1 MAQEKKW
8 FERAFVQP
16 MSRFANFRI
25 IKSISAGFQSGVSI
39 LMVGA
44 MLSVLSIVLGWLPAV
59 SASAFLTKFNAVK
72 DLVFGVNGLV
82 FTYGIAAANAK
93 LNKTDQQAV
102 GFLAIAVFFIFM
114 KPSITVDENY
124 TSVFT
129 TPFARFGMQ
138 AVFVSMVAG
147 IWAGEVSAFFKR
159 HGWIMNSEGV
169 PDIAKVWFEN
179 LIAGTF
185 IVLSAWVVADVLN
198 INLHTIFNN
207 LLTPLMGI
215 LGSFGGWILVVSL
228 PPLLFYF
235 GIHPASIMS
244 LVGPVYYAALAN
256 NVQLLAAGLTP
267 TVANG
272 FFVVNMGTLF
282 LMNIG
287 GAGATLGLNILM
299 LFSKNGTT
307 KKLGQLAILP
317 SILNINEPIIF
328 GLPILYNP
336 VLFVPFVLGNFVNA
350 AIAYVALDMGS
361 VAIPST
367 YSLLTYLPAPLTAYL
382 LTQDIKA
389 VILIFGL
396 IAIDMLI
403 WAPFLRI
410 HEKTFAIRKSTD
422 GRKVTT

>member
-8 FERAFVQP
+8 FEKIFVQP
-16 MSRFANFRI
+16 MSRFANFRV

-44 MLSVLSIVLGWLPAV
+44 MVSVLSIIFSLIPGLNT
-59 SASAFLTKFNAVK
+59 SAFLTKFNVLK
-72 DLVFGVNGLV
+72 DLVFSITGLV

-93 LNKTDQQAV
+93 LNKIDQHAV

-124 TSVFT
+124 TSFFT
-129 TPFARFGMQ
+129 APFARFGMQ

-147 IWAGEVSAFFKR
+147 IWAGEISALFKR
-159 HGWIMNSEGV
+159 HGWIMNSEGL

-185 IVLSAWVVADVLN
+185 IVLSAWVFTDILN
-198 INLHTIFNN
+198 INLHTLFNA
-207 LLTPLMGI
+207 LLTPVMGI
-215 LGSFGGWILVVSL
+215 LGSFWGWILLITL
-228 PPLLFYF
+228 PPVLFYF

-244 LVGPVYYAALAN
+244 LVGPVYYASLAK
-256 NVQLLAAGLTP
+256 NVQLLAAGLAP

-272 FFVVNMGTLF
+272 FFIVNMATLYM
-282 LMNIG
+282 MNIG

-299 LFSKNGTT
+299 LFSKNKST

-336 VLFVPFVLGNFVNA
+336 VLFTPFIFGNFLNA
-350 AIAYVALDMGS
+350 VIAYIVLDLGL

-389 VILIFGL
+389 VVLIILL
-396 IAIDMLI
+396 IGIDMVI
-403 WAPFLRI
+403 WAPFLKI
-410 HEKTFAIRKSTD
+410 HERNLPSKNFM
-422 GRKVTT
+422 